1 MLHLSATDE
10 FKNLQS
16 HKGNWMKIPIDPS
29 DDVDKNQY
37 STEAH
42 LIYGESQDP
51 RWDYSHHLVPPIS
64 ASATFRLDSAQR
76 GAQGFTEFA
85 HSSDELTVTSK
96 APIYIYDRLG
106 EPNKDMLEENL
117 AYAEGG
123 DIAVSFASGMGAI
136 AGVLGILT
144 GTGSEVLAHKLL
156 YGCTYSLLTTWYPR
170 LKIDATFIDSTDP
183 EEVRRH
189 ITKRTRVVYLESPI
203 NPTLELVDLAAVV
216 HVVKEANA
224 GRSNEERIYTVVDST
239 FATPFC
245 QRPLKHGIDFV
256 VHSLTK
262 AIGGFGTDIGGVVI
276 GPQWSKDMLVLY
288 RKDFGGVL
296 SAKSAWPVL
305 VTGLP
310 SLAVRMRQMQSTAMK
325 VAEFLGT
332 CSEIAQVV
340 YPGLSS
346 FAQYELARRQMC
358 DYDGNFAPGS
368 MIYFIMKG
376 ENPHDSLARA
386 ERFINHVAKNAYCIT
401 LAVSLGNIRTLIEHP
416 GSMTHSAIPADE
428 QVAKGLN
435 PGGVRLAIGLE
446 KPDDIIQDLRRSLG
460 ATRIG
465 APLEVAD
472 FEL

>member
-1 MLHLSATDE
+1 
-10 FKNLQS
+10 
-16 HKGNWMKIPIDPS
+16 MKETRDMSEDSPRGE
-29 DDVDKNQY
+29 Y

-64 ASATFRLDSAQR
+64 SSATFRLDSAQR
-76 GAQGFTEFA
+76 GARGFTEFA

-123 DIAVSFASGMGAI
+123 DIAVSFASGMAAI
-136 AGVLGILT
+136 SGVLGILT
-144 GTGSEVLAHKLL
+144 GTGSEVVAHKTL
-156 YGCTYSLLTTWYPR
+156 YGCTYSLLTNWYPR
-170 LKIDATFIDSTDP
+170 LKIDATFADFTNP
-183 EEVRRH
+183 EEVRRT
-189 ITKRTRVVYLESPI
+189 IGKRTRVVYLETPI
-203 NPTLELVDLAAVV
+203 NPTLGLIDLAAIVEVV
-216 HVVKEANA
+216 REANTK
-224 GRSNEERIYTVVDST
+224 RSKEDKIYTVVDST

-245 QRPLKHGIDFV
+245 QRPLKFGVDFV

-262 AIGGFGTDIGGVVI
+262 AIGGFGTEIGGVVI
-276 GPQWSKDMLVLY
+276 GPQWSKDMLMLY
-288 RKDFGGVL
+288 RKDFGGIL

-310 SLAVRMRQMQSTAMK
+310 SLAVRMRQMQMTAMK
-325 VAEFLGT
+325 VAEFLAS
-332 CSEIAQVV
+332 CAEIENVR
-340 YPGLSS
+340 YPGLPS
-346 FAQYELARRQMC
+346 FDQFDLARRQMR

-386 ERFINHVAKNAYCIT
+386 ERFINHIAKHAYCIT

-416 GSMTHSAIPADE
+416 GSMTHSAIPPAD
-428 QVAKGLN
+428 QVAKGLD
-435 PGGVRLAIGLE
+435 PGGIRLAIGLE
-446 KPDDIIQDLRRSLG
+446 KPGDIIRDLQRSFE
-460 ATRIG
+460 AMHISV
-465 APLEVAD
+465 PLEVAD